1 MENKKDVLLE
11 DALKQIQKQYGKGAV
26 MRLGDRANVEVD
38 SISSGSIAIDFA
50 LGVGG
55 YPKEIGRAHV

>member
-1 MENKKDVLLE
+1 MENKKDLLLE

-38 SISSGSIAIDFA
+38 SISSGSIAIDYA

-55 YPKEIGRAHV
+55 YPKGRII